1 MEKEFLDKV
10 KDSTAVQIWFEK
22 TQQEK
27 SDSLTEGYMLELWDF
42 TRIGV
47 AQNYLQE
54 LKEILDQWDDETKRL
69 FYREYGDLRKVDLV
83 PTVEEYTTL
92 FYFLR
97 IQADKAYSRVAN
109 ISAFLK
115 RLMSIT
121 EMSEQWKRVD
131 DFALSI
137 YGLVIFP
144 KALGHIDEA
153 ALDLFDRLDKTKVEN
168 VSYQVFTENYSP
180 LKEFVATSSQYNISE
195 EKWMA
200 ILQSLQDEDVEWRAP
215 WMILD
220 KILYRCGD
228 FDWFIL
234 ATQGLA
240 QSEFAYKGDNYKK
253 NGHEIS
259 NAWNQTHKMKR
270 FTANPMTTPE
280 YDWWWSKKVNENK
293 LEAEKMRKEKNK
305 AEEDLDSLKTDYKKL
320 RLSMRIAGLEDALE
334 RDLLESRN
342 ENVGLRA
349 QVEELERSLHQ
360 YCSCNSVIE
369 LKASLTKIE
378 ELKGKIEE
386 LEVALQNCEL

>member
-10 KDSTAVQIWFEK
+10 EDSTAVQIWFEK

-69 FYREYGDLRKVDLV
+69 FYHTK
-83 PTVEEYTTL
+83 
-92 FYFLR
+92 
-97 IQADKAYSRVAN
+97 
-109 ISAFLK
+109 
-115 RLMSIT
+115 
-121 EMSEQWKRVD
+121 KRVD

-153 ALDLFDRLDKTKVEN
+153 ALDLLDRLDKTVEN

-180 LKEFVATSSQYNISE
+180 LKEFVATSRQYNISE

-228 FDWFIL
+228 FDWVL
-234 ATQGLA
+234 L
-240 QSEFAYKGDNYKK
+240 
-253 NGHEIS
+253 
-259 NAWNQTHKMKR
+259 
-270 FTANPMTTPE
+270 
-280 YDWWWSKKVNENK
+280 
-293 LEAEKMRKEKNK
+293 
-305 AEEDLDSLKTDYKKL
+305 LK
-320 RLSMRIAGLEDALE
+320 IWGA
-334 RDLLESRN
+334 
-342 ENVGLRA
+342 V
-349 QVEELERSLHQ
+349 
-360 YCSCNSVIE
+360 
-369 LKASLTKIE
+369 
-378 ELKGKIEE
+378 
-386 LEVALQNCEL
+386 